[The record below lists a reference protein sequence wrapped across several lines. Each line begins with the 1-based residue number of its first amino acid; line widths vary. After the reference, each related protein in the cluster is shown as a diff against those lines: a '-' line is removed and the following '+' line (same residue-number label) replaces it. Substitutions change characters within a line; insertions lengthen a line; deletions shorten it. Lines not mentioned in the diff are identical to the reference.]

1 MSLPYSE
8 FPVYIGQVGVGK
20 TLISE
25 VKGYIPATQA
35 SVNYN
40 TNHSPNRRQGS
51 VGIGTTLDQFDYDGA
66 LTVDISVDCILHTGM
81 LSGLKFLEDAN
92 QDNFVSIQLGS
103 GLYGKC
109 YATDVSVDIVP
120 FAPVTLK
127 ANFVSLE
134 PAVGGTISGRVF
146 RPNPPIPLL
155 PSAPPLNSDA
165 VAYGHTCD
173 FRFGGANVLNDT
185 QSQVSFKRSYNRTPV
200 YGIGSVNASE
210 MLLDGVEEEIN
221 INSTGLRNLIDF
233 SGDFLTGP
241 LIVNLCG
248 IGGTAV
254 MQETKDLISFPMGSR
269 LLNESFSMQGG
280 EALTTSAT
288 IKQIKL

>member
-8 FPVYIGQVGVGK
+8 FPVYIGQVGVGT

-25 VKGYIPATQA
+25 MKGYIPATQA

-40 TNHSPNRRQGS
+40 TNHSPKRKQGKTI
-51 VGIGTTLDQFDYDGA
+51 VHDDQFVFNGA
-66 LTVDISVDCILHTGM
+66 LTADISVDCILHTGM

-103 GLYGKC
+103 GFYGKC
-109 YATDVSVDIVP
+109 YATDVSVDVSP

-155 PSAPPLNSDA
+155 PSAPHLDSDA
-165 VAYGHTCD
+165 VAYGHTCSVVCGD
-173 FRFGGANVLNDT
+173 ANILNKT
-185 QSQVSFKRSYNRTPV
+185 QSQISFKRNYSRTPV
-200 YGIGSVNASE
+200 YGIGSINASE
-210 MLLDGVEEEIN
+210 MLLDGVEEEIS
-221 INSTGLRNLIDF
+221 INSTGLQNLIDF
-233 SGDFLTGP
+233 SGDVLKNN

-248 IGGTAV
+248 IGGTTV
-254 MQETKDLISFPMGSR
+254 MSETADLINFPHGSR
-269 LLNESFSMQGG
+269 LLAESFSTQGG
-280 EALTTSAT
+280 ETLATSAT
-288 IKQIKL
+288 IKQVKL

>member
-1 MSLPYSE
+1 MSLSYSE
-8 FPVYIGQVGVGK
+8 FPVYIGQVGIGT

-40 TNHSPNRRQGS
+40 TNHSPKRKQGKTIAS
-51 VGIGTTLDQFDYDGA
+51 DDQFGFNNA
-66 LTVDISVDCILHTGM
+66 LTADISIDCILHSGM

-92 QDNFVSIQLGS
+92 QDRFVSIQLGS

-109 YATDVSVDIVP
+109 YAKDVSVDVVP

-134 PAVGGTISGRVF
+134 PAVGGTISGD
-146 RPNPPIPLL
+146 PNIYEGIGV
-155 PSAPPLNSDA
+155 SSPPLDSNA
-165 VAYGHTCD
+165 VAYGHTCVVSTD
-173 FRFGGANVLNDT
+173 GTNIINNT
-185 QSQVSFKRSYNRTPV
+185 QSQINFKRNYNRTPV
-200 YGIGSVNASE
+200 YGIGSIYASE
-210 MLLDGVEEEIN
+210 MLLDGVEEEMS
-221 INSTGLRNLIDF
+221 INSTGLQNLIDF
-233 SGDFLTGP
+233 SGDVLTNS
-241 LIVNLCG
+241 LTVNLCG

-254 MQETKDLISFPMGSR
+254 MTEIVDLIKFSNGSR
-269 LLNESFSMQGG
+269 LLAESFSSQGG
-280 EALTTSAT
+280 ETLATSAT